1 MRQAADILEIV
12 QLSPVH
18 PSEFLCH
25 VDKDLQAARQGFPQ
39 QYFGH
44 KRFDVNCYVLAIR
57 VQISVG
63 KYPLKGRF

>member
-18 PSEFLCH
+18 PAEFLCH
-25 VDKDLQAARQGFPQ
+25 IDKDLQAAIQGFPR

-44 KRFDVNCYVLAIR
+44 KRFDVNCSVLAIK
-57 VQISVG
+57 VQISAG
-63 KYPLKGRF
+63 KHPLKYGF